1 MHRSI
6 EITVDAERTDTL
18 MGELEKLEDVI
29 GLSVLRGIS
38 VKPPGDVLTVH
49 VLNRGTDAVWKRA
62 QAARAHTI
70 TTGELITIVSPQD
83 PQEQKKIESDVDET
97 VWEEMDSN
105 LRHQGQ
111 ITLNYLLLMALGGA
125 VAAAGFT
132 AEPVNQAIML
142 VAASVIAPGFEPI
155 AHIPLGIVQRRWRLV
170 RHGIVSTVAGYLALI
185 GGAASTFGILRMAEV
200 DTVSKFLKSPE
211 VRQIAHPTAADML
224 VSFCAAFAGVVML
237 TAYRRHVI
245 AGPLI
250 VLKVIP
256 STAVI
261 GAALA
266 TGQFRFVELGL
277 RRWALDVVFIV
288 VLGVLFMLFK
298 QAVVHRRSIA
308 T

>member
-6 EITVDAERTDTL
+6 EITVNATHTDTL
-18 MGELEKLEDVI
+18 IEELEKIEDVI

-49 VLNRGTDAVWKRA
+49 VLNRGSDEVWRRA
-62 QAARAHTI
+62 QAVQAHTV
-70 TTGELITIVSPQD
+70 TSSELISLVS
-83 PQEQKKIESDVDET
+83 PQEQKKVESDVDEA
-97 VWEEMDSN
+97 VWEEMDAN
-105 LRHQGQ
+105 LRHQGK

-125 VAAAGFT
+125 VAAASFT

-155 AHIPLGIVQRRWRLV
+155 AHIPFGIVLRHWRAVRR
-170 RHGIVSTVAGYLALI
+170 GIVSMVAGYLALVA
-185 GGAASTFGILRMAEV
+185 GAAAAFGVLRMTGV
-200 DTVSKFLKSPE
+200 DTVAKFLKSPE
-211 VRQIAHPTAADML
+211 VRQIADPTATDML
-224 VSFCAAFAGVVML
+224 VSACAALIGVVML

-256 STAVI
+256 AAAVI

-266 TGQFRFVELGL
+266 TGQFQFIDQGL
-277 RRWALDVVFIV
+277 RRWALDVFFIV

-298 QAVVHRRSIA
+298 QATLHRRSVMA
-308 T
+308 